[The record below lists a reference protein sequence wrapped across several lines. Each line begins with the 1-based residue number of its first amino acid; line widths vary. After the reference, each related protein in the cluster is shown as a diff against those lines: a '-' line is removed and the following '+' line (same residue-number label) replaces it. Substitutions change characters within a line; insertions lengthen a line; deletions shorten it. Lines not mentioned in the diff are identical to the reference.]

1 MSEGDSGMKHVE
13 RAPEAKVQTK
23 RSFSIIWVVP
33 IIALLIGGWLTFKA
47 MSEKGPEITITFET
61 ADGLVAGKTAVK
73 FKDVDVGKVTKL
85 ELNDDASGVV
95 ATVEMTN
102 NASSYLT
109 DKTQFWVVRA
119 TVAAGEISG
128 LGTLLSG
135 AYIGCNPSTEGNK
148 QTHYKGL
155 EKPPILTAD
164 LPGRH
169 FVLKS
174 KELGS
179 LDLGSPIYYRGIKVG
194 QVVDYD
200 FDETAE
206 AVLFKVFI
214 RDPFHKKV
222 TDNTRFWNASG
233 VDFTMDATGIKMDT
247 QSLVSIMLGGVAFDL
262 PEHAQQGE
270 QAEED
275 KDFLLYEDRD
285 ASNEVT
291 YNIKQ
296 YYLMYFNHSVRGLSP
311 GAPVEILGIKVGE
324 VVKVELL
331 FDQTTL
337 EFLIPVLVYFEPERL
352 NQLITEEGKV
362 ARGTAKAE
370 EIEATQKD
378 KQGRNMVVKELV
390 ARGFRAQ
397 LKTGNL
403 LTGQLFVDLANYP
416 DAPPK
421 ELMTEQGYTVF
432 PTIPAPFEQIVNRV
446 DNILKKVE
454 KVPFDKIGMD
464 LQLAVESLTKTL
476 DEIKDMSGN
485 INQETVPKINAALDQ
500 MQEAMKGVE
509 STLGPDS
516 ALSYNARQVTNELSM
531 AIRSIRSLL
540 EYLERDPQALL
551 LGKEG
556 GKK

>member
-1 MSEGDSGMKHVE
+1 MSEGDSGMRPVE
-13 RAPEAKVQTK
+13 RAPEAQVQTK

-47 MSEKGPEITITFET
+47 MSEKGPEITITFDT
-61 ADGLVAGKTAVK
+61 ADGLVAGKTTVK
-73 FKDVDVGKVTKL
+73 FKDVDVGKVTEL

-148 QTHYKGL
+148 QTHYEGL

-285 ASNEVT
+285 ASNEVS

-296 YYLMYFNHSVRGLSP
+296 YYLMYFNQSVRGLSP

-352 NQLITEEGKV
+352 NLLITEEGKV

>member
-1 MSEGDSGMKHVE
+1 MSEGDSGMKHEE

-61 ADGLVAGKTAVK
+61 ADGLVAGKTSVK

-135 AYIGCNPSTEGNK
+135 AYIGCNPSTEGKK

-296 YYLMYFNHSVRGLSP
+296 YYLMYFNQSVRGLSP

-352 NQLITEEGKV
+352 NLLITEEGKV

-432 PTIPAPFEQIVNRV
+432 PTISAPFEQIVNRV
-446 DNILKKVE
+446 DNILKKFE

-476 DEIKDMSGN
+476 DEIKYMSGN

-500 MQEAMKGVE
+500 MQEAMKGME

>member
-1 MSEGDSGMKHVE
+1 MSEGDSGMKHEE

-61 ADGLVAGKTAVK
+61 ADGLVAGKTSVK

-135 AYIGCNPSTEGNK
+135 AYIGCNPSTEGKK

-296 YYLMYFNHSVRGLSP
+296 YYLMYFNQSVRGLSP

-352 NQLITEEGKV
+352 NLLITEEGKV

-446 DNILKKVE
+446 DNILKKFE

>member
-1 MSEGDSGMKHVE
+1 MSEGDSGMRPVE
-13 RAPEAKVQTK
+13 RAPEAQVQTK

-47 MSEKGPEITITFET
+47 MSEKGPEITITFDT
-61 ADGLVAGKTAVK
+61 ADGLVAGKTTVK
-73 FKDVDVGKVTKL
+73 FKDVDVGKVTEL

-135 AYIGCNPSTEGNK
+135 AYIGCNPSTEGKK

-285 ASNEVT
+285 ASNEVS

-296 YYLMYFNHSVRGLSP
+296 YYLMYFNQSVRGLSP

-352 NQLITEEGKV
+352 NLLITEEGKV

>member
-135 AYIGCNPSTEGNK
+135 AYIGCNPSTEGKK

-296 YYLMYFNHSVRGLSP
+296 YYLMYFNQSVRGLSP

-432 PTIPAPFEQIVNRV
+432 PTISAPFEQIVNRV
-446 DNILKKVE
+446 DNILKKFE

>member
-61 ADGLVAGKTAVK
+61 ADGLVAGKTSVK

-135 AYIGCNPSTEGNK
+135 AYIGCNPSTEGKK

-296 YYLMYFNHSVRGLSP
+296 YYLMYFNQSVRGLSP

-352 NQLITEEGKV
+352 NLLITEEGKV

-432 PTIPAPFEQIVNRV
+432 PTISAPFEQIVNRV
-446 DNILKKVE
+446 DNILKKFE

>member
-1 MSEGDSGMKHVE
+1 MNEGDSGMNHVE
-13 RAPEAKVQTK
+13 QAPEAQVQTK

-33 IIALLIGGWLTFKA
+33 IIALLIGGMLTFKA

-61 ADGLVAGKTAVK
+61 ADGLVADKTMVK
-73 FKDVDVGKVTKL
+73 FKDVEIGKVTKIDL
-85 ELNDDASGVV
+85 SDDISGVI
-95 ATVEMTN
+95 ATVEMKKE
-102 NASSYLT
+102 SHQYLT
-109 DKTQFWVVRA
+109 DKSRFWVVRA
-119 TVAAGEISG
+119 KVAAGEISG

-135 AYIGCNPSTEGNK
+135 AYIGCDPSTEGEK
-148 QTHYKGL
+148 KKHFKGL
-155 EKPPILTAD
+155 EKAPILTSE
-164 LPGRH
+164 LPGSH

-206 AVLFKVFI
+206 AVHFKVFI
-214 RDPFHKKV
+214 SDPFHQKV
-222 TDNTRFWNASG
+222 RANTRFWNASG
-233 VDFTMDATGIKMDT
+233 VDFTMNASGIKMDT
-247 QSLVSIMLGGVAFDL
+247 QSLVSILLGGVAFDL
-262 PEHAQQGE
+262 PEHAQRGE
-270 QAEED
+270 QAEEN
-275 KDFLLYEDRD
+275 KDFLLYENRE

-291 YNIKQ
+291 YDIKQ
-296 YYLMYFNHSVRGLSP
+296 YYMMYFDQSVRGLSP

-324 VVKVELL
+324 VVKVELQ
-331 FDQTTL
+331 FDEAAV
-337 EFLIPVLVYFEPERL
+337 EFLIPVLVYLEPERL
-352 NQLITEEGKV
+352 NILITEEGKAVRGEEKTGELEESHKERQTDNVV
-362 ARGTAKAE
+362 AK
-370 EIEATQKD
+370 K
-378 KQGRNMVVKELV
+378 LV

-403 LTGQLFVDLANYP
+403 LTGQLYVDLDSYP
-416 DAPPK
+416 DAPPV
-421 ELMTEQGYTVF
+421 EFRTERGYTVF

-454 KVPFDKIGMD
+454 QVPFDKIGKE
-464 LQLAVESLTKTL
+464 LQAAVESLTKTL

-485 INQETVPKINAALDQ
+485 INNETIPKINAALDQ
-500 MQEAMKGVE
+500 MQEAMEGVG

-516 ALSYNARQVTNELSM
+516 ALSYNARQITNELSM

-540 EYLERDPQALL
+540 EYLERDPQALI

-556 GKK
+556 DKK

>member
-13 RAPEAKVQTK
+13 RAPEAQVQTK

-61 ADGLVAGKTAVK
+61 ADGLVAGKTTVK

-135 AYIGCNPSTEGNK
+135 AYIGCNPSTEGKK

-285 ASNEVT
+285 ASNEVS

-296 YYLMYFNHSVRGLSP
+296 YYLMYFNQSVRGLSP

-352 NQLITEEGKV
+352 NLLITEEGKV

-403 LTGQLFVDLANYP
+403 ITGQLFVDLASYP

-421 ELMTEQGYTVF
+421 ELMTERGYTVF

-556 GKK
+556 DKK

>member
-1 MSEGDSGMKHVE
+1 
-13 RAPEAKVQTK
+13 
-23 RSFSIIWVVP
+23 
-33 IIALLIGGWLTFKA
+33 
-47 MSEKGPEITITFET
+47 
-61 ADGLVAGKTAVK
+61 
-73 FKDVDVGKVTKL
+73 
-85 ELNDDASGVV
+85 
-95 ATVEMTN
+95 
-102 NASSYLT
+102 
-109 DKTQFWVVRA
+109 
-119 TVAAGEISG
+119 
-128 LGTLLSG
+128 
-135 AYIGCNPSTEGNK
+135 
-148 QTHYKGL
+148 
-155 EKPPILTAD
+155 
-164 LPGRH
+164 
-169 FVLKS
+169 
-174 KELGS
+174 
-179 LDLGSPIYYRGIKVG
+179 
-194 QVVDYD
+194 
-200 FDETAE
+200 
-206 AVLFKVFI
+206 
-214 RDPFHKKV
+214 
-222 TDNTRFWNASG
+222 
-233 VDFTMDATGIKMDT
+233 
-247 QSLVSIMLGGVAFDL
+247 
-262 PEHAQQGE
+262 
-270 QAEED
+270 
-275 KDFLLYEDRD
+275 
-285 ASNEVT
+285 
-291 YNIKQ
+291 
-296 YYLMYFNHSVRGLSP
+296 
-311 GAPVEILGIKVGE
+311 
-324 VVKVELL
+324 
-331 FDQTTL
+331 
-337 EFLIPVLVYFEPERL
+337 
-352 NQLITEEGKV
+352 
-362 ARGTAKAE
+362 
-370 EIEATQKD
+370 QKD
-378 KQGRNMVVKELV
+378 KQRRNMVVKELV

>member
-1 MSEGDSGMKHVE
+1 MSEGDSGMNHVE
-13 RAPEAKVQTK
+13 RAPEAQVQTK

-47 MSEKGPEITITFET
+47 MSEKGPEITISFET
-61 ADGLVAGKTAVK
+61 ADGLVADKTMVK
-73 FKDVDVGKVTKL
+73 FKDVEIGKVTKIAL
-85 ELNDDASGVV
+85 SDDVSGVI
-95 ATVEMTN
+95 ATIEM
-102 NASSYLT
+102 AKESHQYLT
-109 DKTQFWVVRA
+109 DKTKFWVVRA
-119 TVAAGEISG
+119 RVAAGEISG

-135 AYIGCNPSTEGNK
+135 AYIGCDPSTEGKK
-148 QTHYKGL
+148 QTHFKGL
-155 EKPPILTAD
+155 EKAPILTSE
-164 LPGRH
+164 LPGSH

-206 AVLFKVFI
+206 SVHFKIFI
-214 RDPFHKKV
+214 GDPFHKKV
-222 TDNTRFWNASG
+222 RANTRFWNASG

-247 QSLVSIMLGGVAFDL
+247 QSLVSILLGGVSFDL
-262 PEHAQQGE
+262 REHEQPGE

-275 KDFLLYEDRD
+275 QAFLLYENRE

-291 YNIKQ
+291 YDIKQ
-296 YYLMYFNHSVRGLSP
+296 YYLMYFDQSVRGLSP

-324 VVKVELL
+324 VVKVELQ

-337 EFLIPVLVYFEPERL
+337 EFRIPVLVYLEPERL
-352 NQLITEEGKV
+352 NTLITEEGKV
-362 ARGTAKAE
+362 VRGEEKTEELEETHKDRQKGNELTKEMIAK
-370 EIEATQKD
+370 
-378 KQGRNMVVKELV
+378 
-390 ARGFRAQ
+390 GFRAQ

-403 LTGQLFVDLANYP
+403 STGQLYVDLGSYS

-421 ELMTEQGYTVF
+421 ELKIEHGYTVF

-454 KVPFDKIGMD
+454 QVPFDKIGKD
-464 LQLAVESLTKTL
+464 LQTAVESLTKTL
-476 DEIKDMSGN
+476 DEIKVMSGN
-485 INQETVPKINAALDQ
+485 INKETIPKVNAALDELE
-500 MQEAMKGVE
+500 EAMAGVTT
-509 STLGPDS
+509 TLGPDS
-516 ALSYNARQVTNELSM
+516 ALNYSARQVTSELAM

-540 EYLERDPQALL
+540 EYLERDPQALI

-556 GKK
+556 EKK

>member
-1 MSEGDSGMKHVE
+1 MSEGDSGMRPVE
-13 RAPEAKVQTK
+13 RAPEAQVQTK

-61 ADGLVAGKTAVK
+61 ADGLVAGKTTVK
-73 FKDVDVGKVTKL
+73 FKDVDVGKVTEL

-148 QTHYKGL
+148 QTHYEGL

-285 ASNEVT
+285 ASNEVS

-296 YYLMYFNHSVRGLSP
+296 YYLMYFNQSVRGLSP

-352 NQLITEEGKV
+352 NLLITEEGKV